1 MRKWELRPPSFKTYF
16 AGTWLAKE
24 NGMRQ
29 FVRFQ
34 FIMTALLS
42 LILDPS
48 FLGAVGRPSREPNSC
63 MDGVEMPS
71 LAPPKVPVQD
81 GTQIIDF
88 KKMTEWIPKDVKKE
102 DDGLLLMNRIADN
115 GFQKFLASDFFK
127 QTQLGTLN
135 ETVKEQTRIELSVKP
150 EGEKIDHKI
159 KAQLQPFQG
168 IATVSYR
175 GYFGMDYSFI
185 PMVEAQKIKF
195 EETLFKKKVFYET
208 TLVRSER
215 IDKVGIRWDW

>member
-1 MRKWELRPPSFKTYF
+1 MRRFV
-16 AGTWLAKE
+16 WLKY
-24 NGMRQ
+24 
-29 FVRFQ
+29 
-34 FIMTALLS
+34 IITTLLS
-42 LILDPS
+42 LLSEASI
-48 FLGAVGRPSREPNSC
+48 LGASGRALREPNSC
-63 MDGVEMPS
+63 MDSVEMAS
-71 LAPPKVPVQD
+71 LVPPTVPVRT
-81 GTQIIDF
+81 GIEIIDF

-102 DDGLLLMNRIADN
+102 DDGILLMNRIADN
-115 GFQKFLASDFFK
+115 GFQKFLASDYFK

-150 EGEKIDHKI
+150 EGEKIAHKI

-168 IATVSYR
+168 VATFSYR

-185 PMVEAQKIKF
+185 PMTEAQKIKF

-215 IDKVGIRWDW
+215 LDKVGIRWDW